1 MFKKSKLTESKI
13 YYNRLQLFSFLC
25 AIQGQCLLSHLT
37 ITLVVNLPEKQ
48 PIKKFKWERL
58 SQGSTSADLEED
70 GRSRQRT
77 DGQSGSKEASFF
89 I

>member
-1 MFKKSKLTESKI
+1 MLWLHTLHPHAVCSNFQMF
-13 YYNRLQLFSFLC
+13 
-25 AIQGQCLLSHLT
+25 
-37 ITLVVNLPEKQ
+37 LVIVHDYEKQ